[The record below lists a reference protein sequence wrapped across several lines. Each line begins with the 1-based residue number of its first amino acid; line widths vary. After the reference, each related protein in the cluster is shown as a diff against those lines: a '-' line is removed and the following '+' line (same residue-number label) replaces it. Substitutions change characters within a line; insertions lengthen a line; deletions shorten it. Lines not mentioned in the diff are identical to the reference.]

1 MSRHVVIV
9 GGGIAGLATAYYLQ
23 KIAAADAVPLQIT
36 LVERDARLGGKI
48 VTALE
53 DGFVVEGGPDSFITQ
68 KPWALQL
75 CRELGL
81 SDRLM
86 GTNDAQ
92 RAVYIW
98 RRGRLRKMP
107 DGMLLVVPTRFLPFI
122 TSDVISWPGK
132 LRMGL
137 DLFIPPRQDDAD
149 ESLAAFIRR
158 RLGQEALDVLAEP
171 MMAGIHVSDAERLS
185 LLATFP
191 RYRDIERKYGSLTR
205 GMIASRRAQA
215 RAASASGNGHGRTTV
230 FMTLRDGLQE
240 LVSAIG
246 GALTATLITGRGVHA
261 IARTA
266 VGYRLTLDDG
276 RALDADAVVLATPAY
291 VSAALLRPLK
301 PELADR
307 LEAIRYVSTAT
318 VSLGFAAA
326 DLARPLNGFGFVVPR
341 QEPTRLLACTWTST
355 KFTHRARPGAVLLR
369 AFVGGPRREDLVAL
383 DDKALIALV
392 REELAGIMG
401 ISATPILAR
410 VYRWPRG
417 NPQYDVGH
425 LERVAQIEALCP
437 PGLYL
442 TGSAYRGVGLPDCIQ
457 QGQATAQQVVAALK
471 QVALLTGHSEFR
483 ESER

>member
-1 MSRHVVIV
+1 MSRHVVVV

-23 KIAAADAVPLQIT
+23 KLATADAVPLQIT
-36 LVERDARLGGKI
+36 LVEREAHLGGKI
-48 VTALE
+48 ATAIE

-92 RAVYIW
+92 RAVYVW

-205 GMIASRRAQA
+205 GMIAARRARA
-215 RAASASGNGHGRTTV
+215 RATSASGNGHGRTTV
-230 FMTLRDGLQE
+230 FMTLRGGLQE
-240 LVSAIG
+240 LVSAIE
-246 GALTATLITGRGVHA
+246 GALTASVITGQGVQA
-261 IARTA
+261 FARMA
-266 VGYRLTLDDG
+266 DGYRLTLDDG

-291 VSAALLRPLK
+291 VSATLLRPLNA
-301 PELADR
+301 ELADR
-307 LEAIRYVSTAT
+307 LAAIRYVSTAT

-326 DLARPLNGFGFVVPR
+326 DLSHPLNGFGFVVPR

-355 KFTHRARPGAVLLR
+355 KFTHRARPGTVLLR

-383 DDKALIALV
+383 DDEALIALV
-392 REELAGIMG
+392 REDLATIMG

-457 QGQATAQQVVAALK
+457 QAQATAQRVLAE
-471 QVALLTGHSEFR
+471 G
-483 ESER
+483 